1 MLRPFLLSVERS
13 GLPITVELVIV
24 ASLLGAVAV
33 FLLVKLLT
41 TLTWVSTI
49 AAVAV
54 AAVPYLVVRIVES
67 RRVRQF
73 EEQFPQAI
81 DLIASS
87 LRAGHAFTTGVM
99 MAADEVQDPLGA
111 EFRLLYD
118 HQNYGMP
125 FPDALKAFARR
136 VPLLDARFF
145 VTAVLTQREAGGN
158 LAEVLDNLS
167 SVIRERS
174 RVKRQV
180 RVASAHGR
188 ITGWILSAMPPILA
202 GVMTIVAPEHMRS
215 FVSDPLGVRMIIAAL
230 VSAGDRDARHS
241 AHCQRGVLGEHH
253 EHGICPTGHRRFYL
267 RRPGRRVSCVVDARQ
282 NRAWSSTPSTG
293 FLCLTSDGTHDPG
306 RGARYAGAVMRRSNS
321 RKLARRSKHGS
332 SDGWSRQAGRI
343 PRRPATSRWRSLPF
357 L

>member
-1 MLRPFLLSVERS
+1 MLPVLTTFVASLVVVLVVYWLFIVAPEERAGQALRRRLRPERVDVPTGGTLTRRAPPLSALKGLDGLLGGSGRLLRPFRLSVERS
-13 GLPITVELVIV
+13 GLPITVELVVV
-24 ASLLGAVAV
+24 ASLLGALAV

-41 TLTWVSTI
+41 TFTWVSTI
-49 AAVAV
+49 AAIAV
-54 AAVPYLVVRIVES
+54 AAVPYLVVLVVES

-81 DLIASS
+81 ELIASA

-136 VPLLDARFF
+136 VPLIDARFF

-215 FVSDPLGVRMIIAAL
+215 FVNDPLGVRMIIAAL
-230 VSAGDRDARHS
+230 FLQVIGTLA
-241 AHCQRGVLGEHH
+241 
-253 EHGICPTGHRRFYL
+253 IRRIVNVEF
-267 RRPGRRVSCVVDARQ
+267 
-282 NRAWSSTPSTG
+282 
-293 FLCLTSDGTHDPG
+293 
-306 RGARYAGAVMRRSNS
+306 
-321 RKLARRSKHGS
+321 
-332 SDGWSRQAGRI
+332 
-343 PRRPATSRWRSLPF
+343 
-357 L
+357 

>member
-1 MLRPFLLSVERS
+1 MLPVLSTFVASLVVVLVVYWLFIVAPEERAGRALRRRLRPERVDVPTGGKLTRRAPPLSAFNGLDGLLGRSGGLLRPFRLSVERS
-13 GLPITVELVIV
+13 GLPITVELVVV
-24 ASLLGAVAV
+24 ASLLAALAAFV
-33 FLLVKLLT
+33 LVKLLT
-41 TLTWVSTI
+41 SLTWVSTI
-49 AAVAV
+49 AAIAV
-54 AAVPYLVVRIVES
+54 AAVPYLVVLIVES

-99 MAADEVQDPLGA
+99 MVADEVQDPLGA

-136 VPLLDARFF
+136 VPVLDARFF

-215 FVSDPLGVRMIIAAL
+215 FVNDPLGVRMIIAAL
-230 VSAGDRDARHS
+230 FLQVIGTLA
-241 AHCQRGVLGEHH
+241 
-253 EHGICPTGHRRFYL
+253 IRRIVNVEF
-267 RRPGRRVSCVVDARQ
+267 
-282 NRAWSSTPSTG
+282 
-293 FLCLTSDGTHDPG
+293 
-306 RGARYAGAVMRRSNS
+306 
-321 RKLARRSKHGS
+321 
-332 SDGWSRQAGRI
+332 
-343 PRRPATSRWRSLPF
+343 
-357 L
+357 

>member
-1 MLRPFLLSVERS
+1 MLPVLTTFVASLVVVLVVYWLFIVAPEERAGRARRRRLRPERVDVPTGGKLTRRAPPLSALNGLDGLLGRSGRLLRPFRLSVERS
-13 GLPITVELVIV
+13 GLQITVELVVV
-24 ASLLGAVAV
+24 ASLLGALAV
-33 FLLVKLLT
+33 FVLVQLLT

-49 AAVAV
+49 AAIAV
-54 AAVPYLVVRIVES
+54 AAVPYLVVLIVES

-99 MAADEVQDPLGA
+99 MVADEVQDPLGA

-136 VPLLDARFF
+136 VPLIDARFF

-215 FVSDPLGVRMIIAAL
+215 FVNDPLGVRMIIAAVFL
-230 VSAGDRDARHS
+230 QVIGTLA
-241 AHCQRGVLGEHH
+241 
-253 EHGICPTGHRRFYL
+253 IRRIVNVEF
-267 RRPGRRVSCVVDARQ
+267 
-282 NRAWSSTPSTG
+282 
-293 FLCLTSDGTHDPG
+293 
-306 RGARYAGAVMRRSNS
+306 
-321 RKLARRSKHGS
+321 
-332 SDGWSRQAGRI
+332 
-343 PRRPATSRWRSLPF
+343 
-357 L
+357 

>member
-1 MLRPFLLSVERS
+1 MLPVLTTFVASLVVVLTVYWVFVVAPEERAGRALRRRLRPERVDVPTGRTLTRRAPPFSALKGLDGLLGSSGRLLRPFRLSVERS
-13 GLPITVELVIV
+13 GLAITVELVVV
-24 ASLLGAVAV
+24 ASLLGALAV
-33 FLLVKLLT
+33 FLLIKLLT
-41 TLTWVSTI
+41 TLTWISTI
-49 AAVAV
+49 AAIAV
-54 AAVPYLVVRIVES
+54 AAVPYLVVLIVES

-81 DLIASS
+81 DLIASA

-99 MAADEVQDPLGA
+99 MAADEVPDPLGA

-188 ITGWILSAMPPILA
+188 ITGWILSAMPPVLA
-202 GVMTIVAPEHMRS
+202 GVMTIVAPEHMRT
-215 FVSDPLGVRMIIAAL
+215 FVNDPLGVRMIIAAL
-230 VSAGDRDARHS
+230 FLQVIGTVA
-241 AHCQRGVLGEHH
+241 
-253 EHGICPTGHRRFYL
+253 IRRIVNVEF
-267 RRPGRRVSCVVDARQ
+267 
-282 NRAWSSTPSTG
+282 
-293 FLCLTSDGTHDPG
+293 
-306 RGARYAGAVMRRSNS
+306 
-321 RKLARRSKHGS
+321 
-332 SDGWSRQAGRI
+332 
-343 PRRPATSRWRSLPF
+343 
-357 L
+357 

>member
-1 MLRPFLLSVERS
+1 MLPVLATFVVSLVVVLAVYWLFIVAPEERAGQALRKRLRPERVAAPSAGTLTRRDPPLSALKGLDGLLGNSGRLLRPFRLTVERS
-13 GLPITVELVIV
+13 GLPITVELVVV
-24 ASLLGAVAV
+24 ASLLGALAV
-33 FLLVKLLT
+33 FLLVQLVT
-41 TLTWVSTI
+41 ILTWVSTI
-49 AAVAV
+49 AAIAV
-54 AAVPYLVVRIVES
+54 AAVPYLIVRISES

-215 FVSDPLGVRMIIAAL
+215 FVDDPLGVRMIIAAL
-230 VSAGDRDARHS
+230 FLQVIGTLA
-241 AHCQRGVLGEHH
+241 
-253 EHGICPTGHRRFYL
+253 IRRIVNVEF
-267 RRPGRRVSCVVDARQ
+267 
-282 NRAWSSTPSTG
+282 
-293 FLCLTSDGTHDPG
+293 
-306 RGARYAGAVMRRSNS
+306 
-321 RKLARRSKHGS
+321 
-332 SDGWSRQAGRI
+332 
-343 PRRPATSRWRSLPF
+343 
-357 L
+357 

>member
-1 MLRPFLLSVERS
+1 MSNMLPMLATFVVCIVIVLTVYWLFVVMPEERAGRTLRRRLRPDRVEMSATGTLTRRAPPLSALKGLDGLFGGSGRVLRPLRLSIERS
-13 GLPITVELVIV
+13 GLPITLELIVV
-24 ASLLGAVAV
+24 ASLLGGLVA
-33 FLLVKLLT
+33 FLLTKLLT
-41 TLTWVSTI
+41 SLTWVSVI

-54 AAVPYLVVRIVES
+54 AVVPYLVVRITES
-67 RRVRQF
+67 RRVHQF
-73 EEQFPQAI
+73 EDQFPQAI
-81 DLIASS
+81 ELIASS

-202 GVMTIVAPEHMRS
+202 GVMTIVAPEHMRT
-215 FVSDPLGVRMIIAAL
+215 FVNDPLGVRMIIAAL
-230 VSAGDRDARHS
+230 ILQVVGTLA
-241 AHCQRGVLGEHH
+241 
-253 EHGICPTGHRRFYL
+253 IRRIVNVEF
-267 RRPGRRVSCVVDARQ
+267 
-282 NRAWSSTPSTG
+282 
-293 FLCLTSDGTHDPG
+293 
-306 RGARYAGAVMRRSNS
+306 
-321 RKLARRSKHGS
+321 
-332 SDGWSRQAGRI
+332 
-343 PRRPATSRWRSLPF
+343 
-357 L
+357 